1 MSLKDLGSAA
11 PTHTYPNVC
20 AMCLAGQHEI
30 CAYPGEDSCCNDW
43 IRPSPLRAFK
53 FIADNLPVSEV
64 GIYYGCATVAI
75 GATVEE
81 ARSAIHE
88 WAKRE
93 STPER
98 PIDTRWV
105 DYAPYV
111 ETDLAPGSVLLF
123 VMQ

>member
-1 MSLKDLGSAA
+1 MK
-11 PTHTYPNVC
+11 
-20 AMCLAGQHEI
+20 
-30 CAYPGEDSCCNDW
+30 
-43 IRPSPLRAFK
+43 AFK
-53 FIADNLPVSEV
+53 FIADQLPVPEV
-64 GIYYGCATVAI
+64 GIYYGCATVAV
-75 GATVEE
+75 GSSPEE
-81 ARSAIHE
+81 ARAAIHE

-111 ETDLAPGSVLLF
+111 EMELVTGAVLLF